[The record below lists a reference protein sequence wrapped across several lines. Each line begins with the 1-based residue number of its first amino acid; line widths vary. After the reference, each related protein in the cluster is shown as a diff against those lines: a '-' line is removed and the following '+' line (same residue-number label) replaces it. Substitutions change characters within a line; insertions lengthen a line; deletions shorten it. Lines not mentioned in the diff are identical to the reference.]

1 MTDKMVILSLLNL
14 GNYVGTEPIE
24 LTKLEDAE
32 VERER
37 ERDQMPQTAITD
49 LQKSSD
55 STISSNNLKP
65 FGCYMEIHE

>member
-24 LTKLEDAE
+24 LTKLEDAK

-37 ERDQMPQTAITD
+37 ERPNATNCNHRLAKI
-49 LQKSSD
+49 
-55 STISSNNLKP
+55 
-65 FGCYMEIHE
+65 F